1 MQRSGL
7 AEGYT
12 VLHCTI
18 LLDLTS
24 RSEFTTVGTH
34 RLVHSNANFN
44 LENYYSLM
52 VFKIII

>member
-1 MQRSGL
+1 
-7 AEGYT
+7 